1 MSFLFIFSLLFLIS
15 CQEKSKKSSKSCIG
29 TNYYQPGCPGYSP
42 YGTTTG
48 TTTGGTTGNNQ
59 LCYSSPTNYWQLPGC
74 PGFCQNYP
82 AHTSCGGTTTAGA
95 TGGVTGG
102 TTSGTTSGSNTGG
115 TNPYPNYP
123 SNSLSQNW
131 GVQYPG
137 GVPAENCSSSY
148 APTGINFTPYE
159 TRKAT
164 MSIQGKTFY
173 SPASAVASQYMN
185 TSSILK
191 SVTNA
196 KTLFETDAVLKVRFK
211 PRPQPENTASSP
223 YCYIPS
229 YTKMSSIA
237 GYTKLSYNVTLVG
250 QKANGTIEE
259 EPLGTFMT
267 DVNSCSQA
275 IDLSSYASTYP
286 AGIYIKV
293 QSVRGNQGVWPS
305 DYHLYGF
312 KNSSAFSDIRSMDC
326 WVIDVEVAADGTK
339 TFD

>member
-1 MSFLFIFSLLFLIS
+1 MS
-15 CQEKSKKSSKSCIG
+15 CQEKSKKTTNSCTG

-48 TTTGGTTGNNQ
+48 GVSGGTTGNNQ

-82 AHTSCGGTTTAGA
+82 AHSSCGGSTTSGTTA
-95 TGGVTGG
+95 G
-102 TTSGTTSGSNTGG
+102 TTSGTTSGSTTGSTASGTNNGG
-115 TNPYPNYP
+115 TNPYTNYP
-123 SNSLSQNW
+123 SSSLSQNW

-173 SPASAVASQYMN
+173 NPASPIATQYMN
-185 TSSILK
+185 TSAKLK
-191 SVTNA
+191 SVANA
-196 KTLFETDAVLKVRFK
+196 KTLFETDAFLKVRFK
-211 PRPQPENTASSP
+211 PRPQPENTQTSP
-223 YCYIPS
+223 YCYIPAYS
-229 YTKMSSIA
+229 KMSSVA
-237 GYTKLSYNVTLVG
+237 GYTKLSYSVILVG

-259 EPLGTFMT
+259 EPLGTFQT
-267 DVNSCSQA
+267 DVNSCSQG

-286 AGIYIKV
+286 AGIYFKV
-293 QSVRGNQGVWPS
+293 QSVRGNQGAWPN
-305 DYHLYGF
+305 DYHINGF
-312 KNSSAFSDIRSMDC
+312 KNSNAFSDVRSMDC